1 MAYPSKKSADNT
13 GVQQLKSDLAA
24 GTVGTL
30 YVFYGEEGYLKRHYL
45 NQLKE
50 LCGGPFEAFN
60 TVFLDGEQVSVQS
73 LSDAVD
79 SIPMGSE
86 KKLVVVRDYKLMQP
100 TGDLKE
106 YLPKLLAEL
115 PDYICLVFY
124 FDTMEFKPDKRLNLW
139 KILESKGQVIEFAQS
154 SAASLIPWV
163 KRHFYEHGKIIETPE
178 CDYLLFL
185 CGTSMEN
192 LLTEID
198 KIAAGTPQE
207 RIDKGDI
214 DALGSRVLEATVF
227 ELTDCLLEKQYSKGL
242 LILRDLFDMKQE
254 PVAVLAAITK
264 QMQRLYGAKLAMV
277 KGKGESEIA
286 QILGFKSAYPA
297 RRLIQ
302 NARRCS
308 LDYLRWVQKLCL
320 ETDLALKSNLPDPQR
335 SLELLLL
342 RFAEA
347 AK

>member
-1 MAYPSKKSADNT
+1 MAYPKKSADNG
-13 GVQQLKSDLAA
+13 GVKQLKTDLAN
-24 GTVGTL
+24 GTIGSL

-60 TVFLDGEQVSVQS
+60 NITLDGEQVSVQA
-73 LSDAVD
+73 LTDAID

-106 YLPKLLAEL
+106 FLPQLLTEL
-115 PDYICLVFY
+115 PDYICLIFY
-124 FDTMEFKPDKRLNLW
+124 FDTLEFKPDKRLNLW
-139 KILESKGQVIEFAQS
+139 KILEANGQVIEFAQS

-163 KRHFYEHGKIIETPE
+163 KRHFYEHGKMIETPE
-178 CDYLLFL
+178 CEYLLFL
-185 CGTSMEN
+185 CGASMEN
-192 LLTEID
+192 LLTEIA
-198 KIAAGTPQE
+198 KISAGTVGE

-227 ELTDCLLEKQYSKGL
+227 ELTDSIMEKQYSKGL

-254 PVAVLAAITK
+254 PVAILAAITK
-264 QMQRLYGAKLAMV
+264 QMQRLYGAKLAMA

-302 NARRCS
+302 SARRCT
-308 LDYLRWVQKLCL
+308 LDFLRWTQEICL

>member
-1 MAYPSKKSADNT
+1 MAYNKKSADN
-13 GVQQLKSDLAA
+13 GAVLRLKKDLAA
-24 GTVGTL
+24 GSVGTL

-60 TVFLDGEQVSVQS
+60 IVTLDGEQVTAQA
-73 LSDAVD
+73 LTDAVD

-86 KKLVVVRDYKLMQP
+86 KKLVIVRDYKLMQP
-100 TGDLKE
+100 TGELKE
-106 YLPKLLAEL
+106 LLPELLASL
-115 PDYICLVFY
+115 PEYICLVFY

-139 KILESKGQVIEFAQS
+139 KILENNGQVIEFAQS

-163 KRHFYEHGKIIETPE
+163 KRHFYDLGKIIETPE
-178 CDYLLFL
+178 CEYLLFL
-185 CGTSMEN
+185 CGASMEN
-192 LLTEID
+192 LLTEIS
-198 KIAAGTPQE
+198 KIAAGTPSE

-227 ELTDCLLEKQYSKGL
+227 ELTDSLLEKQYSKGL

-254 PVAVLAAITK
+254 PVAILAAVTK
-264 QMQRLYGAKLAMV
+264 QMQRLYGAKLAAA
-277 KGKGESEIA
+277 KGKSENEIA
-286 QILGFKSAYPA
+286 QILGFKSNYPA

-302 NARRCS
+302 SARRCS
-308 LDYLRWVQKLCL
+308 LDYLRWVQQACL

-335 SLELLLL
+335 SVELLLL
-342 RFAEA
+342 RFAEV

>member
-1 MAYPSKKSADNT
+1 MAYPKKTADNG
-13 GVQQLKSDLAA
+13 GVKQLKTDLAN
-24 GTVGTL
+24 GTIGSL

-60 TVFLDGEQVSVQS
+60 NITLDGEQVTVQA
-73 LSDAVD
+73 LTDAVD

-106 YLPKLLAEL
+106 FLPQLLSEL
-115 PDYICLVFY
+115 PEYICLVFY
-124 FDTMEFKPDKRLNLW
+124 FDTLEFKPDKRLNLW
-139 KILESKGQVIEFAQS
+139 KILEANGQVIEFAQS

-163 KRHFYEHGKIIETPE
+163 KRHFFEHGKMIETPE
-178 CDYLLFL
+178 CEYLLFL
-185 CGTSMEN
+185 CGASMEN
-192 LLTEID
+192 LLTEIA
-198 KIAAGTPQE
+198 KISAGTPGE

-227 ELTDCLLEKQYSKGL
+227 ELTDSIMEKQYSKGL

-254 PVAVLAAITK
+254 PVAILAAITK
-264 QMQRLYGAKLAMV
+264 QMQRLYGAKLAMA

-302 NARRCS
+302 SARRCTT
-308 LDYLRWVQKLCL
+308 DFLRWAQEICL

>member
-1 MAYPSKKSADNT
+1 MAYPKKTADNG
-13 GVQQLKSDLAA
+13 GVKQLKTDIAN
-24 GTVGTL
+24 GTIGSL

-60 TVFLDGEQVSVQS
+60 NITLDGEQVSVQS
-73 LSDAVD
+73 LTDAVD

-106 YLPKLLAEL
+106 FLPQLLSEL
-115 PDYICLVFY
+115 PEYICLVFY
-124 FDTMEFKPDKRLNLW
+124 FDTLEFKPDKRLNLW
-139 KILESKGQVIEFAQS
+139 KVLEANGQVIEFAQS

-163 KRHFYEHGKIIETPE
+163 KRHFYEHGKMIETPE
-178 CDYLLFL
+178 CEYLLFL
-185 CGTSMEN
+185 CGASMEN
-192 LLTEID
+192 LLTEIS
-198 KIAAGTPQE
+198 KIAAGTPGE

-227 ELTDCLLEKQYSKGL
+227 ELTDSIMEKQYSKGL

-254 PVAVLAAITK
+254 PVAILAAITK
-264 QMQRLYGAKLAMV
+264 QMQRLYGAKLALA
-277 KGKGESEIA
+277 KGKGESDIA

-302 NARRCS
+302 SARRCTM
-308 LDYLRWVQKLCL
+308 DFLRWAQEICL

>member
-1 MAYPSKKSADNT
+1 MAYPKKTADNG
-13 GVQQLKSDLAA
+13 GVKQLKTDIAN
-24 GTVGTL
+24 GTIGSL

-60 TVFLDGEQVSVQS
+60 NITLDGEQVSVQS
-73 LSDAVD
+73 LTDAVD

-106 YLPKLLAEL
+106 FLPQLLSEL
-115 PDYICLVFY
+115 PEYICLVFY
-124 FDTMEFKPDKRLNLW
+124 FDTLEFKPDKRLNLW
-139 KILESKGQVIEFAQS
+139 KVLEANGQVIEFAQS

-163 KRHFYEHGKIIETPE
+163 KRHFYEHGKMIETPE
-178 CDYLLFL
+178 CEYLLFL
-185 CGTSMEN
+185 CGASMEN
-192 LLTEID
+192 LLTEIS
-198 KIAAGTPQE
+198 KIAAGTPGE

-227 ELTDCLLEKQYSKGL
+227 ELTDSIMEKQYSKGL

-254 PVAVLAAITK
+254 PVAILAAITK
-264 QMQRLYGAKLAMV
+264 QMQRLYGAKLALA
-277 KGKGESEIA
+277 KGKGESDIA

-302 NARRCS
+302 SARHCTVEF
-308 LDYLRWVQKLCL
+308 LRWAQEICL
-320 ETDLALKSNLPDPQR
+320 ETDLSLKSNLPDPQR

>member
-1 MAYPSKKSADNT
+1 MAYPKKSADN
-13 GVQQLKSDLAA
+13 GGIKQLKNDLAC
-24 GTVGTL
+24 GTVGSL

-60 TVFLDGEQVSVQS
+60 NITLDGEQVSVQS
-73 LSDAVD
+73 LTDAVD

-106 YLPKLLAEL
+106 FLPQLLSEL
-115 PDYICLVFY
+115 PEYVCLVFY

-139 KILESKGQVIEFAQS
+139 KILEVKGQVIEFAQS

-163 KRHFYEHGKIIETPE
+163 KRHFFEHGKMIETPE
-178 CDYLLFL
+178 CEYLLFL
-185 CGTSMEN
+185 CGASMEN
-192 LLTEID
+192 LLTEIA
-198 KIAAGTPQE
+198 KIAAGTPGE

-227 ELTDCLLEKQYSKGL
+227 ELTDSMMEKQYSKGL

-254 PVAVLAAITK
+254 PVVILAAITK
-264 QMQRLYGAKLAMV
+264 QMQRLYGAKLAMA
-277 KGKGESEIA
+277 KGKGESEVA

-302 NARRCS
+302 SARKCT
-308 LDYLRWVQKLCL
+308 LDYLRWAQEICL
-320 ETDLALKSNLPDPQR
+320 ETDLSLKSNLPDPQR

>member
-1 MAYPSKKSADNT
+1 MAYPKKSADN
-13 GVQQLKSDLAA
+13 GAVKQLKNDLAS
-24 GTVGTL
+24 GTIGSL

-60 TVFLDGEQVSVQS
+60 NITLDGEQVTVQS
-73 LSDAVD
+73 LTDAVD

-100 TGDLKE
+100 TGDLKDFLPQLLSGLPE
-106 YLPKLLAEL
+106 YV
-115 PDYICLVFY
+115 CLVFY
-124 FDTMEFKPDKRLNLW
+124 FDTLEFKPDKRLNLW
-139 KILESKGQVIEFAQS
+139 KILETNGQVIEFAQS

-163 KRHFYEHGKIIETPE
+163 KRHFFEHGKMIETPE
-178 CDYLLFL
+178 CEYLLFL
-185 CGTSMEN
+185 CGASMEN
-192 LLTEID
+192 LLTEIA
-198 KIAAGTPQE
+198 KIAAGTPGD

-227 ELTDCLLEKQYSKGL
+227 ELTDSMMEKQYSKGL

-254 PVAVLAAITK
+254 PVAVLAAVTK
-264 QMQRLYGAKLAMV
+264 QMQRLYGAKLALA

-302 NARRCS
+302 SARRCT
-308 LDYLRWVQKLCL
+308 LDYLRWAQQICL
-320 ETDLALKSNLPDPQR
+320 QTDLALKSNLPDPQR

>member
-1 MAYPSKKSADNT
+1 MAYPKKTANN
-13 GVQQLKSDLAA
+13 GGIKQLKTDIAN
-24 GTVGTL
+24 GTIGSL

-60 TVFLDGEQVSVQS
+60 NITLDGEQVSVQS
-73 LSDAVD
+73 LTDAVD
-79 SIPMGSE
+79 SIPMGSD

-106 YLPKLLAEL
+106 FLPQLLAEL
-115 PDYICLVFY
+115 PEYICLVFY
-124 FDTMEFKPDKRLNLW
+124 FDTLEFKPDKRLNLW
-139 KILESKGQVIEFAQS
+139 KVLEANGQVIEFAQS

-163 KRHFYEHGKIIETPE
+163 KRHFYEHGKMIETPE
-178 CDYLLFL
+178 CEYLLFL
-185 CGTSMEN
+185 CGASMEN
-192 LLTEID
+192 LLTEIS
-198 KIAAGTPQE
+198 KIAAGTPGE

-227 ELTDCLLEKQYSKGL
+227 ELTDSIMEKQYSKGL

-254 PVAVLAAITK
+254 PVAILAAITK
-264 QMQRLYGAKLAMV
+264 QMQRLYGAKLALA
-277 KGKGESEIA
+277 KGKGESDIA

-302 NARRCS
+302 SARRCTM
-308 LDYLRWVQKLCL
+308 DFLRWAQEICL
-320 ETDLALKSNLPDPQR
+320 ETDLSLKSNLPDPQR

>member
-1 MAYPSKKSADNT
+1 MAYNKKSTDNGAMQKLKNDLKT
-13 GVQQLKSDLAA
+13 GDLAN
-24 GTVGTL
+24 L

-45 NQLKE
+45 NQIKE
-50 LCGGPFEAFN
+50 LCGGPFETFN
-60 TVFLDGEQVSVQS
+60 TVVLDGEQVTVQA
-73 LSDAVD
+73 LTDAVD

-106 YLPKLLAEL
+106 FLPELLASL
-115 PDYICLVFY
+115 PEYICLIFY
-124 FDTMEFKPDKRLNLW
+124 FDTLEFKPDKRLNLW
-139 KILESKGQVIEFAQS
+139 KTIETHGQVVEFAQS
-154 SAASLIPWV
+154 TAASLIPWV
-163 KRHFYEHGKIIETPE
+163 KRHFYEHGKLIETPE
-178 CDYLLFL
+178 CEYLLFL
-185 CGTSMEN
+185 CGASMEN
-192 LLTEID
+192 LLTEIS
-198 KIAAGTPQE
+198 KIAAGTPGE

-227 ELTDCLLEKQYSKGL
+227 ELTDSILEKQYSKGL

-254 PVAVLAAITK
+254 PVAILAAITK
-264 QMQRLYGAKLAMV
+264 QMQRLYGAKLAAS

-302 NARRCS
+302 SAHRCS
-308 LDYLRWVQKLCL
+308 LSFLRWTQQVCL
-320 ETDLALKSNLPDPQR
+320 DTDLALKSNLPDPQR

-347 AK
+347 AQ

>member
-1 MAYPSKKSADNT
+1 MAYNKKGADNSA
-13 GVQQLKSDLAA
+13 VQQLKKDLAA
-24 GTVGTL
+24 GEVGTL

-50 LCGGPFEAFN
+50 LCGGPFADFN
-60 TVFLDGEQVSVQS
+60 IITLDGEQVSVQS
-73 LSDAVD
+73 LTDAVD
-79 SIPMGSE
+79 SIPMGSD
-86 KKLVVVRDYKLMQP
+86 KKLVIVRDYKFMQP
-100 TGDLKE
+100 TSDMKE
-106 YLPKLLAEL
+106 FLPELLSSL
-115 PDYICLVFY
+115 PEYICLVFY

-139 KILESKGQVIEFAQS
+139 KLLEANGQVIEFAQS

-163 KRHFYEHGKIIETPE
+163 KRHFFELGKTIDTPE
-178 CDYLLFL
+178 CEYLLFL
-185 CGTSMEN
+185 CGVSMEN
-192 LLTEID
+192 LLTEIA
-198 KIAAGTPQE
+198 KIAAGTPSE

-227 ELTDCLLEKQYSKGL
+227 ELTDCILEKQYSKGL

-254 PVAVLAAITK
+254 PVAILAAITK
-264 QMQRLYGAKLAMV
+264 QMQRLYGTKLAAA
-277 KGKGESEIA
+277 KGKNENEIA

-302 NARRCS
+302 SARRCG
-308 LDYLRWVQKLCL
+308 LDYLRWVQQACL

-335 SLELLLL
+335 SVELLLL

-347 AK
+347 AR

>member
-1 MAYPSKKSADNT
+1 MAYPKKTADNG
-13 GVQQLKSDLAA
+13 GVKQLKTDIAN
-24 GTVGTL
+24 GTIGSL

-60 TVFLDGEQVSVQS
+60 NITLDGEQVSVQS
-73 LSDAVD
+73 LTDAVD

-106 YLPKLLAEL
+106 FLPQLLSEL
-115 PDYICLVFY
+115 PEYICLVFY
-124 FDTMEFKPDKRLNLW
+124 FDTLEFKPDKRLNLW
-139 KILESKGQVIEFAQS
+139 KVLEANGQVIEFAQS

-163 KRHFYEHGKIIETPE
+163 KRHFYEHGKMIETPE
-178 CDYLLFL
+178 CEYLLFL
-185 CGTSMEN
+185 CGASMEN
-192 LLTEID
+192 LLTEIS
-198 KIAAGTPQE
+198 KIAAGTPGE

-227 ELTDCLLEKQYSKGL
+227 ELTDSIMEKQYSKGL

-254 PVAVLAAITK
+254 PVAILAAITK
-264 QMQRLYGAKLAMV
+264 QMQRLYGAKLALA
-277 KGKGESEIA
+277 KGKGENHIA

-297 RRLIQ
+297 RRLIES
-302 NARRCS
+302 ARRCTM
-308 LDYLRWVQKLCL
+308 DFLRWAQEICL

>member
-1 MAYPSKKSADNT
+1 MAYPKKSADNG
-13 GVQQLKSDLAA
+13 GVKQLKTDLAN
-24 GTVGTL
+24 GTIGSL

-60 TVFLDGEQVSVQS
+60 NITLDGEQVSVQA
-73 LSDAVD
+73 LTDAID

-106 YLPKLLAEL
+106 FLPQLLTEL
-115 PDYICLVFY
+115 PDYICLIFY
-124 FDTMEFKPDKRLNLW
+124 FDTLEFKPDKRLNLW
-139 KILESKGQVIEFAQS
+139 KILEANGQVIEFAQS

-163 KRHFYEHGKIIETPE
+163 KRHFYEHGKMIETPE
-178 CDYLLFL
+178 CEYLLFL
-185 CGTSMEN
+185 CGASMEN
-192 LLTEID
+192 LLTEIA
-198 KIAAGTPQE
+198 KISAGTVGE

-227 ELTDCLLEKQYSKGL
+227 ELTDSIMEKQYSKGL

-254 PVAVLAAITK
+254 PVAILAAITK
-264 QMQRLYGAKLAMV
+264 QMQRLYGAKLAMA
-277 KGKGESEIA
+277 KGKGESEVA

-302 NARRCS
+302 SARRCT
-308 LDYLRWVQKLCL
+308 LDFLRWTQEICL

>member
-1 MAYPSKKSADNT
+1 MAYPKKTADNG
-13 GVQQLKSDLAA
+13 GVKQLKTDIAN
-24 GTVGTL
+24 GTIGSL

-60 TVFLDGEQVSVQS
+60 NITLDGEQVSVQS
-73 LSDAVD
+73 LTDAVD

-106 YLPKLLAEL
+106 FLPQLLSEL
-115 PDYICLVFY
+115 PEYICLVFY
-124 FDTMEFKPDKRLNLW
+124 FDTLEFKPDKRLNLW
-139 KILESKGQVIEFAQS
+139 KVLEANGQVIEFAQS

-163 KRHFYEHGKIIETPE
+163 KRHFYEHGKMIETPE
-178 CDYLLFL
+178 CEYLLFL
-185 CGTSMEN
+185 CGASMEN
-192 LLTEID
+192 LLTEIS
-198 KIAAGTPQE
+198 KIAAGTPGE

-227 ELTDCLLEKQYSKGL
+227 ELTDSIMEKQYSKGL

-254 PVAVLAAITK
+254 PVAILAAVTK
-264 QMQRLYGAKLAMV
+264 QMQRLYGAKLAAA
-277 KGKGESEIA
+277 KGKSENEIA
-286 QILGFKSAYPA
+286 QVLGFKSAYPA

-302 NARRCS
+302 SARRCS
-308 LDYLRWVQKLCL
+308 LGYLRQVQQACL
-320 ETDLALKSNLPDPQR
+320 EADLALKSNLPDPQR
-335 SLELLLL
+335 TVELLLL

>member
-1 MAYPSKKSADNT
+1 MAYPKKNADNG
-13 GVQQLKSDLAA
+13 GVKKLKNDLAN
-24 GTVGTL
+24 GTVGSL

-60 TVFLDGEQVSVQS
+60 NITLDGEQVSVQS
-73 LSDAVD
+73 LTDAID

-106 YLPKLLAEL
+106 FLPQLLSEL
-115 PDYICLVFY
+115 PEYICLVFY
-124 FDTMEFKPDKRLNLW
+124 FDTLEFKPDKRLNLW
-139 KILESKGQVIEFAQS
+139 KILEANGQVIEFAQS

-163 KRHFYEHGKIIETPE
+163 KRHFYEHGKMIETPE
-178 CDYLLFL
+178 CEYLLFL
-185 CGTSMEN
+185 CGASMEN
-192 LLTEID
+192 LLTEIS
-198 KIAAGTPQE
+198 KIAAGTPGE

-227 ELTDCLLEKQYSKGL
+227 ELTDSVMEKQYSKGL

-254 PVAVLAAITK
+254 PVAILAAITK
-264 QMQRLYGAKLAMV
+264 QMQRLYGAKLAMT

-286 QILGFKSAYPA
+286 QILGFKSAYPV

-302 NARRCS
+302 SARRCT
-308 LDYLRWVQKLCL
+308 LDYLRWAQGICL

>member
-1 MAYPSKKSADNT
+1 MAYNKKS
-13 GVQQLKSDLAA
+13 GEQSQVQQLKNDLAA
-24 GTVGTL
+24 GNVGCL

-60 TVFLDGEQVSVQS
+60 IVVLDGEQVNVQS
-73 LSDAVD
+73 LTDAID

-86 KKLVVVRDYKLMQP
+86 KKLVIVRDYKLMQP
-100 TGDLKE
+100 AGDMKDF
-106 YLPKLLAEL
+106 LPQLLAEL
-115 PDYICLVFY
+115 PDYVCLVFY
-124 FDTMEFKPDKRLNLW
+124 FDTLEFKPDKRLNLW
-139 KILESKGQVIEFAQS
+139 KVLEKHGQVIEFAQS

-163 KRHFYEHGKIIETPE
+163 KRHFYQHGKMIDTPE
-178 CDYLLFL
+178 CEYLLFL
-185 CGTSMEN
+185 CGASMEN
-192 LLTEID
+192 LLTEIE
-198 KIAAGTPQE
+198 KISAGTPQE

-227 ELTDCLLEKQYSKGL
+227 ELTDSILERQYSKGL

-254 PVAVLAAITK
+254 PVAIHAAITK
-264 QMQRLYGAKLAMV
+264 QMQRLYGAKLALS
-277 KGKGESEIA
+277 KGKGENEIA

-302 NARRCS
+302 SARRCG
-308 LDYLRWVQKLCL
+308 LDYLRWVQSACL

>member
-1 MAYPSKKSADNT
+1 MAYPKKSADNG
-13 GVQQLKSDLAA
+13 GVKQLKTDLAN
-24 GTVGTL
+24 GTIGSL

-60 TVFLDGEQVSVQS
+60 NITLDGEQVSVQA
-73 LSDAVD
+73 LTDAID

-106 YLPKLLAEL
+106 FLPQLLTEL
-115 PDYICLVFY
+115 PDYICLIFY
-124 FDTMEFKPDKRLNLW
+124 FDTLEFKPDKRLNLW
-139 KILESKGQVIEFAQS
+139 KILEANGQVIEFAQS

-163 KRHFYEHGKIIETPE
+163 KRHFYEHGKMIETPE
-178 CDYLLFL
+178 CEYLLFF
-185 CGTSMEN
+185 CGASMEN
-192 LLTEID
+192 LLTEIA
-198 KIAAGTPQE
+198 KISAGTVGE

-227 ELTDCLLEKQYSKGL
+227 ELTDSIMEKQYSKGL

-254 PVAVLAAITK
+254 PVAILAAITK
-264 QMQRLYGAKLAMV
+264 QMQRLYGAKLAMA
-277 KGKGESEIA
+277 KGKGESEVA

-302 NARRCS
+302 SARRCT
-308 LDYLRWVQKLCL
+308 LDFLRWTQEICL

>member
-1 MAYPSKKSADNT
+1 MAYTNKKSTDN
-13 GVQQLKSDLAA
+13 GAVQRLKSDLAA
-24 GTVGTL
+24 GNVETL

-60 TVFLDGEQVSVQS
+60 IVVLDGEQVNVQS
-73 LSDAVD
+73 LTDAVD

-100 TGDLKE
+100 TGDMKE
-106 YLPKLLAEL
+106 FLPQFLASL
-115 PDYICLVFY
+115 PEYVCLVFY
-124 FDTMEFKPDKRLNLW
+124 FDTLEFKPDKRLNLW
-139 KILESKGQVIEFAQS
+139 KILEANGQVIEFVQS
-154 SAASLIPWV
+154 SAASLIPWI
-163 KRHFYEHGKIIETPE
+163 KRHFYEHGKLIDTPE

-192 LLTEID
+192 LLTEIA

-207 RIDKGDI
+207 HIDKGDI

-227 ELTDCLLEKQYSKGL
+227 ELTDSLMEKQYSKGL

-254 PVAVLAAITK
+254 PVAILAAITK
-264 QMQRLYGAKLAMV
+264 QIQRLYGAKLALS

-302 NARRCS
+302 SARRCS
-308 LDYLRWVQKLCL
+308 LDDLRWAQGVCL

-335 SLELLLL
+335 SVELLLL
-342 RFAEA
+342 RLAEA
-347 AK
+347 VK

>member
-1 MAYPSKKSADNT
+1 MAYNKKSSDQNA
-13 GVQQLKSDLAA
+13 VQQLKSDLAA
-24 GTVGTL
+24 GTVANL

-50 LCGGPFEAFN
+50 ICGGPFEAFN
-60 TVFLDGEQVSVQS
+60 IVLLDGEQVNVQA
-73 LSDAVD
+73 LTDAVD

-86 KKLVVVRDYKLMQP
+86 KKLVIVRDYKLMQP

-106 YLPKLLAEL
+106 FLPQLLAEL

-124 FDTMEFKPDKRLNLW
+124 FDTLEFKPDKRLSLW
-139 KILESKGQVIEFAQS
+139 KTIEAHGQVVEFAQS

-163 KRHFYEHGKIIETPE
+163 KRHFYQHGKMIDTPE
-178 CDYLLFL
+178 CEYLLFL
-185 CGTSMEN
+185 CGASMEN
-192 LLTEID
+192 LLTEIE
-198 KIAAGTPQE
+198 KISAGTAGE

-227 ELTDCLLEKQYSKGL
+227 ELTDSILEKQYSKGL

-254 PVAVLAAITK
+254 PVAILAAITK
-264 QMQRLYGAKLAMV
+264 QMNRLYGAKLAIN
-277 KGKGESEIA
+277 KGKGENDIA

-302 NARRCS
+302 SARRCS
-308 LDYLRWVQKLCL
+308 LGYLRWAQQACL

-335 SLELLLL
+335 SLELLIM
-342 RFAEA
+342 RFSEA